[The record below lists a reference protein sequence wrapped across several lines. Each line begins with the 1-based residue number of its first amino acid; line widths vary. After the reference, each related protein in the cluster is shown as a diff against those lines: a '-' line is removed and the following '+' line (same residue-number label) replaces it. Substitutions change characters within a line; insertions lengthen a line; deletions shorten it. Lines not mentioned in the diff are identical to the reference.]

1 MVYTKFYIITKKIN
15 MQKAEWSITEYHD
28 WYKVENMLFTYT
40 EEEKQR
46 NKINENNASLIM
58 FADFYCIYNS
68 QLSMDTTLAEDRILW
83 FLYYRTKNWKYI
95 YVKNEDLQ
103 KLIKWSEA
111 TVGRTLKSLEDK
123 WYIDMSIKRIVWAWT
138 DRKLRLSHTALILM
152 SQSRQIDDSESS
164 NWWAIKEYI
173 KRIEENNI
181 TQKLDGI
188 QEQRWIEFE
197 EFWKKYPNK
206 KWKDGARKARG
217 KMKQEEKELAYKSI
231 ELHQKYDINWNRE
244 NWQFIPYGST
254 YLNQKRREDEFDESK
269 PIQNEIV
276 IWATAPDWHTY
287 TEKDKPGSW
296 YYWDSQYKI
305 YRRWSK

>member
-1 MVYTKFYIITKKIN
+1 MHVLDANEIFWMTFYTYDRIIEVWGKNWPDAFALYVKLIKQSRIQQTNQTKSLNTFLKTWLKRTDERLKKARDILKSLWLIN
-15 MQKAEWSITEYHD
+15 DVIVRDEIGRIIWHY
-28 WYKVENMLFTYT
+28 VRVNFL
-40 EEEKQR
+40 
-46 NKINENNASLIM
+46 INEN
-58 FADFYCIYNS
+58 
-68 QLSMDTTLAEDRILW
+68 
-83 FLYYRTKNWKYI
+83 K
-95 YVKNEDLQ
+95 V
-103 KLIKWSEA
+103 
-111 TVGRTLKSLEDK
+111 RTLGIDYNLSTTPEIQDVANTTCGKSDTN
-123 WYIDMSIKRIVWAWT
+123 A
-138 DRKLRLSHTALILM
+138 LSNTNINAL
-152 SQSRQIDDSESS
+152 S
-164 NWWAIKEYI
+164 
-173 KRIEENNI
+173 
-181 TQKLDGI
+181 T
-188 QEQRWIEFE
+188 QEQKWIEFE

-206 KWKDGARKARG
+206 KWKDVARKARC

-244 NWQFIPYGST
+244 NWQFIPHGST